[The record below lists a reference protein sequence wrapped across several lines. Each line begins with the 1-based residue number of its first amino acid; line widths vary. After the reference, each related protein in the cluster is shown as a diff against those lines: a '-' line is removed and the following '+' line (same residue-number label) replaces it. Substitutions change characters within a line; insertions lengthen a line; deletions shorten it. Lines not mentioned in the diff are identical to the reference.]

1 MPSFPQIVKN
11 SGKYYYIDDDGNAFD
26 ITAIIEKEIKIR
38 LEVEKNLQKYS
49 AELNSSE
56 MNSRMA
62 NMATQLL
69 YAKKELKNLV
79 DGGRVL
85 FNALIRNEKVQ
96 ESLYIF
102 ETKLASAEKWLSNS
116 KNKV

>member
-26 ITAIIEKEIKIR
+26 ITTIIDNEIKLR

-49 AELNSSE
+49 SDLNSME
-56 MNSRMA
+56 TNVRMA

-79 DGGRVL
+79 ESGRRL
-85 FNALIRNEKVQ
+85 FNAFIRNERIQ

-102 ETKLASAEKWLSNS
+102 ETKLSSAEKWLANS
-116 KNKV
+116 KNKI